1 MVVRVSPWGVG
12 PLPVA
17 HRAANTEALGN
28 AWEIRPEKAIR
39 TVSAEGQIQ
48 ADADLDDRQF
58 RRQSDFGGQVRAMA
72 GIEVIQVQC
81 AQVAD
86 GAYNKIHDILIRMK
100 DLATQASGD
109 QITNENL
116 ALLNT
121 EFEQLQSE
129 LDRIAESSTYNGVNL
144 VYSSAAGTV
153 GFTFQIGAS
162 AEATDQIAVELN
174 TVSSAALAVSSL
186 EIGAAASAQ
195 TAMTSLDTALT
206 SINTYMAE
214 LGAYQNRL
222 QHTMDN
228 LNVMIENYS
237 ASESAIRDVDMAFE
251 MTEFTKSQILQQA
264 GMAMLAQA
272 NMAPQQVLQLLG

>member
-1 MVVRVSPWGVG
+1 MGLRI
-12 PLPVA
+12 
-17 HRAANTEALGN
+17 NTNVEALNTYNNLLRTNTKVAQSLQRLSSGYRINSAKDDAAGFAVANSFKAKISSLRVAYQN
-28 AWEIRPEKAIR
+28 ATE
-39 TVSAEGQIQ
+39 SNSM
-48 ADADLDDRQF
+48 L
-58 RRQSDFGGQVRAMA
+58 
-72 GIEVIQVQC
+72 
-81 AQVAD
+81 QVAD
-86 GAYNKIHDILIRMK
+86 GAYNKIHDILVRMK
-100 DLATQASGD
+100 DLATQAAGD
-109 QITNENL
+109 QITDDNRD
-116 ALLNT
+116 LLNT

-144 VYSSAAGTV
+144 VYGTTAGSV
-153 GFTFQIGAS
+153 AFTFQIGAGN
-162 AEATDQIAVELN
+162 N
-174 TVSSAALAVSSL
+174 TYDKIDVTLDMVSAAALTLSSVA
-186 EIGAAASAQ
+186 ISTQASAQ

-206 SINTYMAE
+206 KINDSMAE

-251 MTEFTKSQILQQA
+251 MTEFTKNQILQQA